1 MVVRNSLSLFSEI
14 ISYSINQFRKIYLS
28 SNIYNKKIS
37 KIHLQSLVY
46 KPSPNLLDCLINFER
61 IWRQIAQGLSNQ
73 NRSICTGQ

>member
-46 KPSPNLLDCLINFER
+46 KPSPNLLDCLIKYKKKNEHWGFLFKFNLE
-61 IWRQIAQGLSNQ
+61 WKYKF
-73 NRSICTGQ
+73 